1 MNDVIV
7 LGAGSAGLAAARRL
21 VEAGLQVCVL
31 EKSRGLGGRMATRRV
46 ATAHGEVR
54 VDHGAQ
60 YFTCR
65 SFEFREFVTPLLEQG
80 VVTPWLQAI
89 STLTPEGI
97 LPADP
102 AHTYPRYCCPQG
114 MNSLAKILAA
124 GLTIHR
130 NRKAT
135 TVKLDANSHWHIVTE
150 TGEVFLSHA
159 LILTPPPC
167 QSLALLDPGAH
178 DRDWLAEVQL
188 IEFNPCLAVLAG
200 YSPER
205 DWGDLPAG
213 LRWQD
218 DPIISWSAVD
228 SSKRPQ
234 SPAPVLV
241 FHSTPEFAR
250 RYEPHQA
257 PEAIQTILDQATQR
271 LNPHLHLD
279 LRQPEWSQAHFWR
292 YAQPRNPLERHWIGS
307 ALPAP
312 LILCGCWCTA
322 GRVEGAFLSGQA
334 AAQALLAMVDA

>member
-7 LGAGSAGLAAARRL
+7 VGAGIAGLAAARRL

-31 EKSRGLGGRMATRRV
+31 EKSRGFGGRMATRRV
-46 ATAHGEVR
+46 ATAQGEVR

-65 SFEFREFVTPLLEQG
+65 SSEFQEFVKPLIDQG
-80 VVTPWLQAI
+80 VVAPWLEAI
-89 STLTPEGI
+89 PTLTPEGI
-97 LPADP
+97 LPADS
-102 AHTYPRYCCPQG
+102 AHTYPRYCCLQG

-130 NRKAT
+130 DQRVT
-135 TVKLDANSHWHIVTE
+135 QVKLNANNCWQVTTE
-150 TGEVFLSHA
+150 TGEVFEGQA
-159 LILTPPPC
+159 LILTPPPR
-167 QSLALLDPGAH
+167 QSLDLLGSEAQG
-178 DRDWLAEVQL
+178 RDWLSEVRS

-200 YSPER
+200 YVPEQNL
-205 DWGDLPAG
+205 GALPAG
-213 LRWQD
+213 LRWQN
-218 DPIISWSAVD
+218 DPLISWSAID

-234 SPAPVLV
+234 SSAPVLV

-250 RYEPHQA
+250 RYEPQQA
-257 PEAIQTILDQATQR
+257 PEAIQTLLDHATQQ
-271 LNPHLHLD
+271 LYPHLQLD
-279 LRQPEWSQAHFWR
+279 LRRPEWTQAHFWR
-292 YAQPRNPLERHWIGS
+292 YAQPLNPLGRHWIGS

-334 AAQALLAMVDA
+334 AAQALLTMVDA